1 MKFEQHWQLNP
12 ELTFL
17 NHGCF
22 GAVPRVVM
30 QAVRSWR
37 EELESD
43 PIHFLAP
50 ERELEPKLDHVRS
63 LLGDLV
69 GAEPANLAFVRNATD
84 GVNAVLR
91 SMSLSEGDEV
101 LITNHGYNACNN
113 VARYV
118 AERSGATV
126 QIAEIPY
133 PLSRSEQILD
143 AVEEK
148 LSSRTRLVLVDHV
161 TSPTAL
167 IFPVKQIVELT
178 HDRGARVMID
188 GAHAAGMLSLQ
199 VEQIGADYYTANHHK
214 WLCSPKVSGFLYVN
228 PRWQDEVQ
236 PTVISHSYNRP
247 RNNRSAW
254 QSSFDW
260 VGTYDPTPILAI
272 PTAID
277 FLSSLFAD
285 GFQGYLRRNHDH
297 LLKARDLICQSMRIG
312 SPAPDSMLG
321 SMLAVPLDAVLPEQV
336 ESLGQRLRKE
346 FGIEIPVYP
355 GLTDAEDQPAGQ
367 PMMRISMQVYNTIED
382 IERLRVALQKIG
394 LV

>member
-12 ELTFL
+12 DLTFL
-17 NHGCF
+17 NGGCF

-30 QAVRSWR
+30 QAVCSWR
-37 EELESD
+37 EGWKA
-43 PIHFLAP
+43 IHSFLAP

-69 GAEPANLAFVRNATD
+69 HEPANLAFVRNATD

-101 LITNHGYNACNN
+101 LITNHGYNARNN

-126 QIAEIPY
+126 QIARFLT
-133 PLSRSEQILD
+133 LSRSEQILD

-199 VEQIGADYYTANHHK
+199 VDQIGADYYTANHHK

-272 PTAID
+272 PTAVE

-297 LLKARDLICQSMRIG
+297 LLKARDLICQSMSIG

-321 SMLAVPLDAVLPEQV
+321 SMWRFARCRLPEQV
-336 ESLGQRLRKE
+336 ESLG
-346 FGIEIPVYP
+346 
-355 GLTDAEDQPAGQ
+355 
-367 PMMRISMQVYNTIED
+367 
-382 IERLRVALQKIG
+382 
-394 LV
+394 

>member
-1 MKFEQHWQLNP
+1 M
-12 ELTFL
+12 
-17 NHGCF
+17 
-22 GAVPRVVM
+22 
-30 QAVRSWR
+30 
-37 EELESD
+37 
-43 PIHFLAP
+43 
-50 ERELEPKLDHVRS
+50 
-63 LLGDLV
+63 
-69 GAEPANLAFVRNATD
+69 
-84 GVNAVLR
+84 
-91 SMSLSEGDEV
+91 
-101 LITNHGYNACNN
+101 
-113 VARYV
+113 
-118 AERSGATV
+118 
-126 QIAEIPY
+126 
-133 PLSRSEQILD
+133 
-143 AVEEK
+143 
-148 LSSRTRLVLVDHV
+148 
-161 TSPTAL
+161 TAA
-167 IFPVKQIVELT
+167 
-178 HDRGARVMID
+178 GVMID

-199 VEQIGADYYTANHHK
+199 VDYESVQITIRRTTINGFA
-214 WLCSPKVSGFLYVN
+214 LRRFRFLYVN

-272 PTAID
+272 PTAVD

-297 LLKARDLICQSMRIG
+297 LLKARDLICQSMSIG

-346 FGIEIPVYP
+346 FGIEIPVYS